1 MVKPTMHRD
10 NRPAIPYSNGHNT
23 HFRMVICIILDEY
36 SNTYWKQS
44 LDKLPGNQRFIHQIK
59 DDANIPRPKNSDDG
73 MNWDI
78 TFSRRNKNRISIAQ
92 LCRVFRVVVD
102 ANIYA
107 VGITQCASKGKPDL
121 R

>member
-10 NRPAIPYSNGHNT
+10 NRPAIPYSNRHNT
-23 HFRMVICIILDEY
+23 HFMMVICIILDEY

-59 DDANIPRPKNSDDG
+59 DDANIPRPKNSDEG

-78 TFSRRNKNRISIAQ
+78 AFSR
-92 LCRVFRVVVD
+92 
-102 ANIYA
+102 
-107 VGITQCASKGKPDL
+107 
-121 R
+121 